1 MLVYTTLLPDYETEF
16 LSHWQLSRRK
26 DMIIGVPKEIK
37 DKEFRVGIVPAGV
50 QTLAAAGHGILIEC
64 GAGLGSG
71 ISDQEYEA
79 AGARLVHD
87 AASLYSGAEL
97 IVKVKEPLVEEYAYM
112 REGLILFTYLHLAPL
127 PELTGVLLDK
137 KITAIAYETVSRDNE
152 FLPLLAPMSEV
163 AGRMSIQVGA
173 HYLEKEAGG
182 RGILLGGVTGVEPG
196 HVVILGSGTVG
207 TNAAQMAVGLG
218 ASVTVIGRNPARL
231 AALEK
236 TFAGKIRTRLSS
248 RENIAAE
255 VSRADLIIGAVLV
268 PGATAPKLITRDML
282 PLMKKGAV
290 LVDVSIDQGGC
301 IETARPTTHS
311 DPVYEVAGILHY
323 CVANMPGA
331 VPRTS
336 TFALT
341 NVTLTFVLD
350 IASKGLHGALQ
361 GDLALQRG
369 VNTYN
374 GFLINR
380 KVAQAQGRDCENIDR
395 FIR

>member
-1 MLVYTTLLPDYETEF
+1 MLVYTTLSPDYETEF
-16 LSHWQLSRRK
+16 LSYWQLPRREN
-26 DMIIGVPKEIK
+26 MIIGVPKETK
-37 DKEFRVGIVPAGV
+37 NKEFRVGLVPAGV
-50 QTLAAAGHGILIEC
+50 RKLAHSGHSILIES
-64 GAGLGSG
+64 GAGLGSE
-71 ISDQEYEA
+71 IFDQEYEA
-79 AGARLVHD
+79 AGAKLVHD
-87 AASLYSGAEL
+87 AATLYTEAEL
-97 IVKVKEPLVEEYAYM
+97 IVKVKEPLEQEYTYM
-112 REGLILFTYLHLAPL
+112 REGLVLFTYLHLAPL
-127 PELTGVLLDK
+127 PELTQVLLDQK
-137 KITAIAYETVSRDNE
+137 VTAVAYETVRQSNQ

-163 AGRMSIQVGA
+163 AGRMSIQAGA

-341 NVTLTFVLD
+341 NATLTFVLD